1 MFFRIFGKNNDTF
14 FVMKNHSLILIL
26 FALLC
31 LSEGIVTAQ
40 NRPILVEP
48 DEIVVGAV
56 RMDAYLHLLEGRNVG
71 IMANQSS
78 LVNGTHLVD
87 TLLACGVNIIRIFS
101 PEHGFRG
108 DHDAGAYVESTLDEQ
123 TGLEMVS
130 LYGQKKKPDTG
141 GMKGIDLMLFDLQD
155 VGVRFYTYISSLAYL
170 MEVCAAHNVP
180 LIVLDRPNPNGFYID
195 GPVLDPDYTSF
206 VGLHPVPVVYGL
218 TIGEYATMVNGEG
231 WLPDGLDCELH
242 IVELE
247 GYERNMIVKLPV
259 APSPNLPDW
268 RSVYLYPS
276 LCFFEGTI
284 VSVGRGTDTPFQ
296 IFGHPDYYPGQFV
309 FTPRS
314 IPGASSH
321 PKLKGQTCYG
331 ELLSSHADR
340 YALNPPRIELDWLIE
355 TYDVLAVRHDYF
367 NAYFNT
373 LAGTDM
379 LRRQIEQGMSAYAIR
394 RSWQPELE
402 TFKQIRAKYLIY
414 DDLD

>member
-1 MFFRIFGKNNDTF
+1 
-14 FVMKNHSLILIL
+14 MKNHCLILIL
-26 FALLC
+26 FACLYFSEDLL
-31 LSEGIVTAQ
+31 LAQ
-40 NRPILVEP
+40 SRPILVEP
-48 DEIVVGAV
+48 EEIVVGAA
-56 RMDAYLHLLEGRNVG
+56 RMDAYLHLLEGRNIG

-101 PEHGFRG
+101 SEHGFRG
-108 DHDAGAYVESTLDEQ
+108 DHDAGAYVESTVDEQ
-123 TGLEMVS
+123 TGIDMVS
-130 LYGQKKKPDTG
+130 LYGQMKKPDTG
-141 GMKGIDLMLFDLQD
+141 DMKGIDLMLFDLQD

-180 LIVLDRPNPNGFYID
+180 MIVLDRPNPNGFYID
-195 GPVLDPDYTSF
+195 GPVLDPAYTSF

-231 WLPDGLDCELH
+231 WLPDELVCDLH
-242 IVELE
+242 IVELQA
-247 GYERNMIVKLPV
+247 YERNMIVKLPV

-309 FTPRS
+309 FTPRTV
-314 IPGASSH
+314 PGASSN

-340 YALNPPRIELDWLIE
+340 YAFNPPRIELEWLIQ
-355 TYDVLAVRHDYF
+355 TYDVLAVRHDFF

-373 LAGTDM
+373 LAGTDL

-394 RSWQPELE
+394 RSWQSGLE
-402 TFKQIRAKYLIY
+402 AYKEIRARYVIY
-414 DDLD
+414 DDVD